1 MFVSMIFIYY
11 LLARAEERECME
23 KYPETYPPYFNK
35 TGMFFPKIFSFSKLN
50 IRFPGNKFLYGTS
63 ILLVYAGVISIT
75 IFSAITLRD
84 FTISKMSTA
93 YGKDY
98 MAVSVSYI
106 SPQITQQT
114 INIMLED
121 STVQEE
127 LSKIFNEGD
136 AKIFYVMP
144 QSWILS
150 ELGMVAE
157 SGSHNTPERRAVSHG
172 NPMDVAPNKKRVIVS
187 LAILIQETE
196 SSKILYYMKQQIPKL
211 YVEIDLEK
219 GEVISISNPPNEG
232 IYSDI
237 PVPLF

>member
-1 MFVSMIFIYY
+1 MIFIYY

-23 KYPETYPPYFNK
+23 KYPDTYPYYFNK
-35 TGMFFPKIFSFSKLN
+35 TGMFFPKLFSFDKLN
-50 IRFPGNKFLYGTS
+50 IPFPRNKFLNGTT
-63 ILLVYAGVISIT
+63 IFLIYAGVVSIT
-75 IFSAITLRD
+75 ILSAISVRN

-98 MAVSVSYI
+98 MAVSVSYV
-106 SPQITQQT
+106 SQQITRQT

-121 STVQEE
+121 SIVQKE

-136 AKIFYVMP
+136 TKMFYIMP

-157 SGSHNTPERRAVSHG
+157 SGSHNNPEQRAVSHG
-172 NPMDVAPNKKRVIVS
+172 NPIDIAPMKKRVLVS
-187 LAILIQETE
+187 LAKLIRETE
-196 SSKILYYMKQQIPKL
+196 SSTILNYMKQQVPKL
-211 YVEIDLEK
+211 YIDIDLEK
-219 GEVISISNPPNEG
+219 GEVINISIPPKEG

-237 PVPLF
+237 PVPIF